1 MFFIKLIAPVVI
13 WVAMIEIVDYKPSWA
28 QEFIEI
34 EQRLRQA
41 LGDLAMSIDHI
52 GSTSVPRLAAK
63 DRIDLQITV
72 ADLSADTEAQLV
84 TALTALGYVYRPHIQ
99 ADHQPPDD
107 THPTQA
113 WQKRLFREADGQR
126 ATNIH
131 VRIAGNPNQRYPILF
146 RDYLRAHPKQAA
158 TYAELK
164 RRLAAIAGNDTGL
177 YSDLKDPSCDLIMNA
192 AEAWEKGERMKDEG

>member
-1 MFFIKLIAPVVI
+1 
-13 WVAMIEIVDYKPSWA
+13 MIEIVDYKPSWP
-28 QEFIEI
+28 QEFTEI
-34 EQRLRQA
+34 KQRLLQA
-41 LGDLAMSIDHI
+41 LGDLAISIDHI

-63 DRIDLQITV
+63 DRIDIQITV
-72 ADLSADTEAQLV
+72 ADLSAETDSRLIA
-84 TALTALGYVYRPHIQ
+84 ALTALDYVYRPHIQ

-107 THPTQA
+107 PHSSQA

-164 RRLAAIAGNDTGL
+164 RRLAVIAGDDTGL

-192 AEAWEKGERMKDEG
+192 AEAWEKGERMKDKG

>member
-1 MFFIKLIAPVVI
+1 
-13 WVAMIEIVDYKPSWA
+13 MIEIVDYKPSWP
-28 QEFIEI
+28 QEFTEI
-34 EQRLRQA
+34 KQRLRQA
-41 LGDLAMSIDHI
+41 LGDLAISIDHI

-63 DRIDLQITV
+63 DRIDIQITV
-72 ADLSADTEAQLV
+72 ADLSAETDSRLIA
-84 TALTALGYVYRPHIQ
+84 ALTALGYVYRPHIQ

-107 THPTQA
+107 PHPAQA

-164 RRLAAIAGNDTGL
+164 RRLAVIAGDDTGL

-192 AEAWEKGERMKDEG
+192 AEAWEKGERVKERMKDKG